1 MEVIVKIILVAI
13 LALISGVL
21 MSIPVWLL
29 WNAVIPDVFK
39 LPEITFW
46 QAMGIS
52 ILASC
57 LFQNS
62 SSSSKD

>member
-1 MEVIVKIILVAI
+1 
-13 LALISGVL
+13 
-21 MSIPVWLL
+21 LL